1 VSAPNDGMMPGG
13 ADAEKVTL
21 LFDFSTWKQR
31 RESAIKRLRMFL
43 RNDEALIEAYLSMY
57 GLKLSPDHVA
67 AIAGLSVGE
76 RKDPAFEIVIG
87 CPICDHKPITS
98 YMTRGEGQKLTQ
110 NEFLVPIA
118 AEGVKGYAPLSPLVY
133 SIHVC
138 PACGFASAERD
149 EWPTVKPQPK
159 EAKKPLRMSS
169 TLRDVMQATA
179 SDRLA
184 VADGA
189 DLVKAFERPR
199 DLEALAL
206 GCKLGIA
213 SEAPRVEAEASK
225 AAYRT
230 GGHYLRLATVAWAYG
245 DEDHERDYLTK
256 ALECF
261 EKEYGVEGVDE
272 ILGPLCYL
280 IIALGIRFDD
290 EQKARQYRDV
300 LASVERSAT
309 GQTVKWI
316 QRGKDMYQDWR
327 EDRKLAAG
335 AEGGEAAETKA

>member
-1 VSAPNDGMMPGG
+1 MLETG
-13 ADAEKVTL
+13 
-21 LFDFSTWKQR
+21 TWAKR
-31 RESAIKRLRMFL
+31 RESAIQRLRMFL
-43 RNDEALIEAYLSMY
+43 HNDDALVEAYLSMY
-57 GLKLSPDHVA
+57 GLKLSPDHIAAVA
-67 AIAGLSVGE
+67 ALSVGE

-118 AEGVKGYAPLSPLVY
+118 AESVKGYAPLSPLVY

-138 PACGFASAERD
+138 PNCGFASAERD
-149 EWPTVKPQPK
+149 EWPTVQPQAK

-169 TLRDVMQATA
+169 TLRDLLQAGA
-179 SDRLA
+179 ADRLA
-184 VADGA
+184 LAEGM
-189 DLVKAFERPR
+189 DLVRAFARPR

-206 GCKLGIA
+206 GCRMGIA

-230 GGHYLRLATVAWAYG
+230 GGHYLRLAAVASAYG
-245 DEDHERDYLTK
+245 EEDAEREHLTK

-300 LASVERSAT
+300 LASAERSAT

-327 EDRKLAAG
+327 DDRKFAG
-335 AEGGEAAETKA
+335 GPETSEDAGSDG